1 MSANSYIW
9 VRSIAKVRLRVNF
22 TQILVILAQVALR
35 IVFFNLVFAA
45 LLSVLPDN
53 LAKVQSVIYRE
64 HQVLILIALSLNF
77 PTHLISR
84 SF

>member
-1 MSANSYIW
+1 M
-9 VRSIAKVRLRVNF
+9 RLRVNF
-22 TQILVILAQVALR
+22 TQILVILAQVVLR

-64 HQVLILIALSLNF
+64 H
-77 PTHLISR
+77 
-84 SF
+84 

>member
-1 MSANSYIW
+1 MSATSYIW
-9 VRSIAKVRLRVNF
+9 VRSIAEVRLRVNF
-22 TQILVILAQVALR
+22 TQILVILAQVVLR

-64 HQVLILIALSLNF
+64 H
-77 PTHLISR
+77 
-84 SF
+84 